1 MRFDNIAIAGLLLTG
16 SAIAG
21 TTQTLT
27 LDVQNMTCAT
37 CPITVKKALQ
47 QVPGVSEVKID
58 YAHKTATV
66 RIDPDKAGAAM
77 LTKATANAGFPS
89 IARK

>member
-1 MRFDNIAIAGLLLTG
+1 MRIYNIAIAGLLLAG
-16 SAIAG
+16 SAVAG

-47 QVPGVSEVKID
+47 QVPGVSDVKID
-58 YAHKTATV
+58 YERKTATV
-66 RIDPDKAGAAM
+66 RVDPDKASAAM
-77 LTKATANAGFPS
+77 LTKATADAGFLS
-89 IARK
+89 NARK